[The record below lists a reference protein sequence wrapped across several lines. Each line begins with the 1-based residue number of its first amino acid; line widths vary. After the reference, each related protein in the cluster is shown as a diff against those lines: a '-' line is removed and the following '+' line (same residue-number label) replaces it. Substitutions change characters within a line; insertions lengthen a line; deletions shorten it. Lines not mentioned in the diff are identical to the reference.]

1 MKQLFLLK
9 PSPASATGFFVT
21 TRKFLMTHGGNFK
34 TFCVNVL
41 FFLLVL
47 LPFYNHCQTAC
58 SSRNFFNSCHALCNF
73 WEKEQFCE
81 QTLHK
86 RSNLVNTL
94 DCLHKRS
101 NLVNKLYKPIH
112 TLKLHTFTCLSVSPV
127 IYSCTCMFRFITLT
141 QFQQIHSFLWS
152 LSFFLF

>member
-1 MKQLFLLK
+1 MFPPPPPFFFYSPLVAIASPQPLLKMQPSGCRITMKQLFLLK

-21 TRKFLMTHGGNFK
+21 TRKFLMNHGGNFK

-41 FFLLVL
+41 FFLSVL

-58 SSRNFFNSCHALCNF
+58 SSHNFLHSCHALRNF

-86 RSNLVNTL
+86 RSNLVYTL
-94 DCLHKRS
+94 YCLH
-101 NLVNKLYKPIH
+101 
-112 TLKLHTFTCLSVSPV
+112 TL
-127 IYSCTCMFRFITLT
+127 
-141 QFQQIHSFLWS
+141 
-152 LSFFLF
+152 LF